1 MPECFNTPLGMTL
14 AGVAPL
20 GLVAL
25 VLCWLN
31 TRHTRRLLR
40 RWEVEDQLRALEA
53 QIDEERLLAEAQE
66 RRRQFR
72 AEQAAVTREA
82 RRWLGLPEEEADGG

>member
-1 MPECFNTPLGMTL
+1 MPEFFNTPLGIVL

-20 GLVAL
+20 GLGAL

-31 TRHTRRLLR
+31 TRHTRRILR
-40 RWEVEDQLRALEA
+40 RWEVEDQLRQLEA
-53 QIDEERLLAEAQE
+53 QIYEERLPAEEQE

-72 AEQAAVTREA
+72 ETQAAVKREA
-82 RRWLGLPEEEADGG
+82 RRRLGLPEEEADGG

>member
-1 MPECFNTPLGMTL
+1 MLECFNTPLGMAL
-14 AGVAPL
+14 ACVAPV

-31 TRHTRRLLR
+31 ARDTRRILR
-40 RWEVEDQLRALEA
+40 RWEMERQLRDLEA
-53 QIDEERLLAEAQE
+53 QIYEERLPEAEQE

-72 AEQAAVTREA
+72 EAQAEVKREA
-82 RRWLGLPEEEADGG
+82 RRRLGLPEEEADG